1 MKTACLLV
9 LTIGWGIA
17 CGAASRPA
25 FQQASRESAGK
36 EASDHSNPTQTG
48 AERSSA
54 VLQRRLPGK
63 ERIPPMGIAGQKPRA
78 AGLETASPGSRLAA
92 KKLIAEPRSA
102 PARRERSALGNEFPL
117 PAFAK
122 SGGTAKGAFI
132 HNLKSTVADRPR
144 SMVRPAPATL
154 SSVRHRGP
162 NPAVV
167 GGLGNTMT
175 KSTGSISGTGM
186 HRRP

>member
-17 CGAASRPA
+17 RAATSGPA
-25 FQQASRESAGK
+25 FQQPSRESAGK
-36 EASDHSNPTQTG
+36 AASDHSGPTQAG
-48 AERSSA
+48 AERSCA
-54 VLQRRLPGK
+54 VSQRRLPGR
-63 ERIPPMGIAGQKPRA
+63 ERIPVIGTAGQKLHT
-78 AGLETASPGSRLAA
+78 AGLETASPKSRPPG
-92 KKLIAEPRSA
+92 KNLIAEPRSA
-102 PARRERSALGNEFPL
+102 PARRERSALGNAFPP

-132 HNLKSTVADRPR
+132 HNLKSTVPARPR
-144 SMVRPAPATL
+144 TMVRPAPATL

-162 NPAVV
+162 NPAVI

-175 KSTGSISGTGM
+175 SSTGSISGTGM